1 MLLHPSDS
9 GFALVC
15 VGDKHTHS
23 QTWHCKEQ
31 HIPGVPER
39 GWENRWDRGMEEEEE
54 WEKTRGEGVGGER
67 ERLGRCGKGERCW
80 DSPKQTPSLHT
91 CALGLRPSLARRS
104 RSRRCP
110 GNCHQVTG
118 GETVQR
124 FFAACQAQHQH
135 VPIIITSIIMF
146 PIFRAGL
153 NVSLVIKPPPTH
165 PPHTLTH
172 TIPFTTTH
180 IQRQLVSRASPSSQ
194 QTPGVKSS
202 PHPKF
207 KQNPCWPK
215 DAKAPVPGTQLPQI
229 C

>member
-165 PPHTLTH
+165 PPTH
-172 TIPFTTTH
+172 THTHYSLHHYTHTATAGFKSLSVVSANSRSQKFTTPEV
-180 IQRQLVSRASPSSQ
+180 QAEPMLA
-194 QTPGVKSS
+194 
-202 PHPKF
+202 
-207 KQNPCWPK
+207 
-215 DAKAPVPGTQLPQI
+215 
-229 C
+229 